1 MKTPLILLSGNI
13 PLVDIDGTVFVQF
26 GIFLI
31 MLVFLTKFVFKPY
44 LALLRER
51 GENIEGAKE
60 EATRVNTDADVKLSS
75 YEEQIVKARKEAASV
90 RAEHRGEGESRAQE
104 LLAEARKES
113 DTKLEAARL
122 KIEKSAQAAQLALR
136 TRADQI
142 AKTVASKLLGREV

>member
-1 MKTPLILLSGNI
+1 MKTPFILLSANI

-60 EATRVNTDADVKLSS
+60 EATRVNTDVDAKVSS

-90 RAEHRGEGESRAQE
+90 RAEHRSVGESRARD
-104 LLAEARKES
+104 LLAEARTES
-113 DTKLEAARL
+113 DAKLEAARL

>member
-1 MKTPLILLSGNI
+1 MNTPLILLSGNI
-13 PLVDIDGTVFVQF
+13 PLVDLDGTVFIQF

-51 GENIEGAKE
+51 GENIEGARE
-60 EATRVNTDADVKLSS
+60 DATRVNTDADAKLSS

-90 RAEHRGEGESRAQE
+90 RAEHRGVGESHAQE